1 MLQQVSKVLIREK
14 KLSDSANDY
23 AWAIDP
29 ELCRLDATVPLSMSF
44 RDALMMYEEELLYP
58 APRRK
63 RFAVDTAD
71 GTHIGN
77 CMFYDVDEAKG
88 QAELG
93 IMIGNRRY
101 WSKGYGTEAVKG
113 LLTLIFAKTKL
124 NRIYLHTLEWN
135 IRAQKAFKKAGF
147 TEIGPVRRN
156 GYDFIEMEITRGQW
170 EEMRRGEDSPAQTS

>member
-1 MLQQVSKVLIREK
+1 MSQQANRVIIREK

-63 RFAVDTAD
+63 RFAIDTLD
-71 GTHIGN
+71 GVHIGN
-77 CMFYDVDEAKG
+77 CMFYDLDETKA

-101 WSKGYGTEAVKG
+101 WSKGYGTDAVKA
-113 LLTLIFAKTKL
+113 LLQLIFTRTKL
-124 NRIYLHTLEWN
+124 GRVYLHTLEWN
-135 IRAQKAFKKAGF
+135 VRAQKCFKKAGF
-147 TEIGPVRRN
+147 REIGPVRRN
-156 GYDFIEMEITRGQW
+156 GYEFIEMDITREQWGQLSSA
-170 EEMRRGEDSPAQTS
+170 EARVAQAS